1 MNMFHYSYM
10 ENIFLYSNIFLFL
23 YVPMVKETANVIK
36 DLDYFGF
43 SGRLNVTTCVFY
55 QSKIKGSKKGE
66 EM

>member
-1 MNMFHYSYM
+1 
-10 ENIFLYSNIFLFL
+10 
-23 YVPMVKETANVIK
+23 MVKETANVIK